1 VPFGKEL
8 LKVLGANEKTK
19 RAFYVLKSKAIEA
32 KNILTVVP
40 LGQKKQYFLR
50 NSNLGTQFHD
60 FEKSNSS
67 QSPES
72 SDEMENYS
80 RQELNLP
87 KVVR

>member
-40 LGQKKQYFLR
+40 LGQK
-50 NSNLGTQFHD
+50 
-60 FEKSNSS
+60 
-67 QSPES
+67 
-72 SDEMENYS
+72 
-80 RQELNLP
+80 
-87 KVVR
+87 